1 MGFRIWTLRHGQ
13 SAIRNPQSA
22 IDWPCVARQFAV
34 YYQWMY
40 RRPKFLEVLLDIR
53 REMAHDVDYDTD
65 LFAEMIRTGRHTPV
79 TASHSLAYEEDEKQ
93 PRSNGRAKSKIG
105 S

>member
-1 MGFRIWTLRHGQ
+1 
-13 SAIRNPQSA
+13 
-22 IDWPCVARQFAV
+22 
-34 YYQWMY
+34 MY

-65 LFAEMIRTGRHTPV
+65 LFAEMIRTGRHTPE
-79 TASHSLAYEEDEKQ
+79 TSHSLAYEEDGK
-93 PRSNGRAKSKIG
+93 PVRASSGAKSDAG